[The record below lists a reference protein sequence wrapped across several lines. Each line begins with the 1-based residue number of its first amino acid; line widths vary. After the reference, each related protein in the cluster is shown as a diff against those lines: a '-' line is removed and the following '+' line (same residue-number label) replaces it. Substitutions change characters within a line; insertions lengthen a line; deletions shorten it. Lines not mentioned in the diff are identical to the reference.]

1 MRKGIVTLSLLCLAA
16 FFAGA
21 QYRTPYGALEDSDAV
36 SAMKEHVAYLASP
49 AREGRKALPYIQ
61 I

>member
-36 SAMKEHVAYLASP
+36 LDVLA
-49 AREGRKALPYIQ
+49 EGFRAQSVEYEAPDPRKGG
-61 I
+61 